1 MNILE
6 IQEDIFQEIIENIS
20 EPIKKDSSDE

>member
-6 IQEDIFQEIIENIS
+6 IPEDKFQNIIENIS
-20 EPIKKDSSDE
+20 EPIKKRFL